1 MIEPAT
7 RGRHDG
13 EVLEV
18 HTDVC
23 RDLAG
28 DYCSARVDRYHG
40 TPSIRREKFFRF
52 LFRCATSTEKQH
64 SSVHSMQRGAAVLA
78 AAAVASMAVLLFA
91 RRQRRLR
98 KDGSVTRLEQEEEEY
113 HFHLRDRESSVAAP
127 PRTARSER
135 SHSMIGGD
143 QVGGDGGDIFG
154 EDTPAATAE
163 PEAPKEET
171 RPARSRRRSLPD
183 SDLAPTGF

>member
-1 MIEPAT
+1 
-7 RGRHDG
+7 
-13 EVLEV
+13 
-18 HTDVC
+18 
-23 RDLAG
+23 
-28 DYCSARVDRYHG
+28 
-40 TPSIRREKFFRF
+40 
-52 LFRCATSTEKQH
+52 
-64 SSVHSMQRGAAVLA
+64 MQRGAAVLA